1 MKRTVLVLLS
11 ISAGANCWGQLAPGQ
26 KLEDFQSL
34 VSLYAKQYA
43 PYQWKEELF
52 NYNLFKISP
61 WVSMVQQT
69 TDDLGFYEVMAE
81 YVAALNDAH
90 SVYFNPSDF
99 TAYLGFTTD
108 IYDGKVLIDFKDPT
122 VISPGQFS
130 FQVGDEV
137 VMVDG
142 ETTADIITNL
152 SQFFS
157 DANPAST
164 SRDASGYIPFRVQ
177 AIDPR
182 AEAVGATATVV
193 IRRRAGNLETYT
205 IPWVTSGTPLTKV
218 GPVPFPQSTQP
229 NARLAKRTSIPPNT
243 PAYRLPLLYLERSR
257 LPMKRAVLNFDALQP
272 IFNLPAG
279 FVQRLGNGASDVFFT
294 GTYKSGGKT
303 IGYIRI
309 ADFEPND
316 TAGAEASFDSEIA
329 YMAQNTDGLVVDVM
343 RNPGGLVC
351 YAEDLESRL
360 MTKSFHDA
368 VYELRPQLG
377 DVQAYQGAVAQAM
390 SDGEPNY
397 VIEILQQQVRIVSR
411 AYQQGGLTSPIPVCQ
426 LGATR
431 PPNTGANGKPAVY
444 EKPILLLTDLFSA
457 SAAELFAS
465 MFQDAKRGKNFGT
478 RTMGAGG
485 VVSDGNAAGYY
496 SEGQTSVTQG
506 LIIRENPVSVAG
518 YPTAPLYENI
528 GVQADIESD
537 YMTTSNLLNGGANY
551 VNAFTAAILAMI
563 GK

>member
-1 MKRTVLVLLS
+1 MKRTVFVLLS
-11 ISAGANCWGQLAPGQ
+11 ISAGANCWGQLVPGQ
-26 KLEDFQSL
+26 KLEDFQNL
-34 VSLYAKQYA
+34 ASLYAKQYA

-69 TDDLGFYEVMAE
+69 TDDLGFYEIMAE

-99 TAYLGFTTD
+99 VAYLGFTTD
-108 IYDGKVLIDFKDPT
+108 IYDGKVLIDFIDPT
-122 VISPGQFS
+122 VIAPGQYS

-137 VMVDG
+137 VTVDG
-142 ETTADIITNL
+142 QTTADIIANL

-164 SRDASGYIPFRVQ
+164 SRDAAGGIPLRQQ
-177 AIDPR
+177 AFDPL

-193 IRRRAGNLETYT
+193 IRRQAGNLETYT
-205 IPWVTSGTPLTKV
+205 VPWVTFGTPLTKV

-229 NARLAKRTSIPPNT
+229 SSRLTKRSSVPPNT
-243 PAYRLPLLYLERSR
+243 PAYRLPIFYLQKSR
-257 LPMKRAVLNFDALQP
+257 LPMKKAVLNFDALQP

-279 FVQRLGNGASDVFFT
+279 FVQRLGNGASDAFFT
-294 GTYKSGGKT
+294 GTYKSGGKN

-316 TAGAEASFDSEIA
+316 TTGAESSFDTEIA
-329 YMAQNTDGLVVDVM
+329 YMEQNTDGLVVDVM

-360 MTKSFHDA
+360 MTKPFHDA
-368 VYELRPQLG
+368 VYELRPQLA
-377 DVQAYQGAVAQAM
+377 DVQAYQYMEEQAA
-390 SDGEPNY
+390 SSGQPNY
-397 VIEILQQQVRIVSR
+397 VIEILQQQVRIVMR
-411 AYQQGGLTSPIPVCQ
+411 AYQQGGLTVPLPGCQ

-431 PPNTGANGKPAVY
+431 APNTNSAGKPAVY
-444 EKPILLLTDLFSA
+444 DKPILLLTDLFSA

-465 MFQDAKRGKNFGT
+465 MFQDAQRGKNFGT

-485 VVSDGNAAGYY
+485 VVSDGNPAGYY
-496 SEGQTSVTQG
+496 SEGTASVTQG

-537 YMTTSNLLNGGANY
+537 YMTMSNLLNGGADY
-551 VNAFTAAILAMI
+551 VNAFTAAILGMI